1 MKITAL
7 ETVRL
12 ERHPTVL
19 WVEVHTDEG
28 LVGLGET
35 FRDAESVATYLHAA
49 VAPILIGADP
59 LQIEDINRRFLH
71 GVLGFA
77 SSSIETRAASAI
89 DIALWDLFGQSAGLP
104 VWQMLGGR
112 CRERIRA
119 YNTCAGYV
127 YNTVGERW
135 RQIADG
141 SEAAPAL
148 GPYEDQDAFVHRADE
163 LAMSLIEEGF
173 SAMKIWPFDP
183 FSEAAAGT
191 HIAPED
197 LRTALK
203 PFEKIRRAVGD
214 RIDVMAEFH
223 SLWNLPAAIRIGQA
237 LKPFAPYWVEDPI
250 RMESAAS
257 LRTYREQ
264 TGLPVCASETLA
276 TRMGYRPFL
285 EAEAVDIVMLDLS
298 WCGGLTEARKIAA
311 MAEAWQRPIAPHD
324 CTGPVVLAASVHL
337 AVHAPNALVQEVVR
351 AYLAG
356 WYRDVVTALPP
367 LRRGEIAPPDGPGLG
382 LRLLPDLKRSADAV
396 VRRSA

>member
-1 MKITAL
+1 
-7 ETVRL
+7 
-12 ERHPTVL
+12 
-19 WVEVHTDEG
+19 
-28 LVGLGET
+28 
-35 FRDAESVATYLHAA
+35 
-49 VAPILIGADP
+49 
-59 LQIEDINRRFLH
+59 
-71 GVLGFA
+71 
-77 SSSIETRAASAI
+77 
-89 DIALWDLFGQSAGLP
+89 
-104 VWQMLGGR
+104 
-112 CRERIRA
+112 
-119 YNTCAGYV
+119 
-127 YNTVGERW
+127 
-135 RQIADG
+135 
-141 SEAAPAL
+141 
-148 GPYEDQDAFVHRADE
+148 
-163 LAMSLIEEGF
+163 
-173 SAMKIWPFDP
+173 
-183 FSEAAAGT
+183 
-191 HIAPED
+191 
-197 LRTALK
+197 
-203 PFEKIRRAVGD
+203 
-214 RIDVMAEFH
+214 MAEFH
-223 SLWNLPAAIRIGQA
+223 SLWNLPAAVRIGQA
-237 LKPFAPYWVEDPI
+237 LKPFAPYWMEDPI

-382 LRLLPDLKRSADAV
+382 LRLLPDLKRSADAI